1 MTTTQLH
8 EEMERLRLQV
18 LRMVSLAEAA
28 VTKAVQS
35 YVSRDEFLAEAVVDG
50 DAEVNALE
58 VAVDEAGLK
67 LLALEQP
74 VAGDLRF
81 VLGCMRISVDLER
94 IADEAVNIAERAMI
108 LGARPSLPFQHQIQE
123 MGDKVLEMLRRATQ
137 AFVRSDVDLAL
148 EVWRCDAEID
158 TLNHR
163 NMREVIEFMLNETP
177 AIERSVHTILII
189 RHLERIADL
198 VTNICESVVFIV
210 KGINIKH
217 KNAFDYR

>member
-1 MTTTQLH
+1 MTTHLH

-18 LRMVSLAEAA
+18 LYMVNLAETAVNKAIAA
-28 VTKAVQS
+28 
-35 YVSRDEFLAEAVVDG
+35 YVARDEFLAEAVVDG
-50 DAEVNALE
+50 DAEVNSLE
-58 VAVDEAGLK
+58 VAIDEIGLK

-74 VAGDLRF
+74 VASDLRF

-94 IADEAVNIAERAMI
+94 IADEAVNIAERSMI
-108 LGARPSLPFQHQIQE
+108 LSARPSLPFQKPIE
-123 MGDKVLEMLRRATQ
+123 YMGERVLAMLHRATQ
-137 AFVRSDVDLAL
+137 AFVRGDTDLAM

-163 NMREVIEFMLNETP
+163 NIREVIEYMLHETP

-217 KNAFDYR
+217 KNSFDQR

>member
-1 MTTTQLH
+1 MTTHLH
-8 EEMERLRLQV
+8 GEMERLRLQV
-18 LRMVSLAEAA
+18 LHMVRLVENA
-28 VTKAVQS
+28 VTRAIQA
-35 YVSRDEFLAEAVVDG
+35 YVTRDEFLAEAVVDG

-58 VAVDEAGLK
+58 VAIDEIGLK

-74 VAGDLRF
+74 VASDLRF

-108 LGARPSLPFQHQIQE
+108 LIARPPLPFQKPIEH
-123 MGDKVLEMLRRATQ
+123 MGERALAMLRSATQ
-137 AFVRSDVDLAL
+137 AFVRGDTELAL

-163 NMREVIEFMLNETP
+163 NMREVIEYMLHETP
-177 AIERSVHTILII
+177 AIERSVHTILIV

-217 KNAFDYR
+217 KNAFDQR

>member
-1 MTTTQLH
+1 MTTHLH

-18 LRMVSLAEAA
+18 LHMVNLAEAA
-28 VTKAVQS
+28 VTRAIQA
-35 YVSRDEFLAEAVVDG
+35 YVARDEFLAEAVVDG

-58 VAVDEAGLK
+58 VAIDEIGLK

-74 VAGDLRF
+74 VASDLRF

-108 LGARPSLPFQHQIQE
+108 LSARPPLPFQKPIEH
-123 MGDKVLEMLRRATQ
+123 MGERALAMLRRATQ
-137 AFVRSDVDLAL
+137 AFVRGDTDLAL
-148 EVWRCDAEID
+148 DVWRCDAEID

-163 NMREVIEFMLNETP
+163 NMREVIEYMLHETP
-177 AIERSVHTILII
+177 AIERSVHTILIV

-217 KNAFDYR
+217 KNAFDQR

>member
-1 MTTTQLH
+1 MTATHLH

-28 VTKAVQS
+28 VTKAVQA
-35 YVSRDEFLAEAVVDG
+35 YVARDEFLAEAVVDG

-58 VAVDEAGLK
+58 VVIDETGLK

-108 LGARPSLPFQHQIQE
+108 LSARPPLPFHRQIQE
-123 MGDKVLEMLRRATQ
+123 MGGKVLDMLKRATQ
-137 AFVRSDVDLAL
+137 SFVRMDTDLAL

-158 TLNHR
+158 MLNHK
-163 NMREVIEFMLNETP
+163 NMREVIHYMLEETP

-198 VTNICESVVFIV
+198 ITNICESVVFIF

>member
-1 MTTTQLH
+1 MTTHLH

-18 LRMVSLAEAA
+18 LHMVNLAEAA
-28 VTKAVQS
+28 VTRAIQA
-35 YVSRDEFLAEAVVDG
+35 YVARDEFLAEAVVDG

-58 VAVDEAGLK
+58 VAIDEAGLK

-74 VAGDLRF
+74 VASDLRF

-108 LGARPSLPFQHQIQE
+108 LSARPPLPFQKPIKH
-123 MGDKVLEMLRRATQ
+123 MGERALAMLRRATQ
-137 AFVRSDVDLAL
+137 AFVRGDTDLAL
-148 EVWRCDAEID
+148 DVWRCDAEID

-163 NMREVIEFMLNETP
+163 NMREVIEYMLHETP
-177 AIERSVHTILII
+177 AIERSVHTILIV

-217 KNAFDYR
+217 KNAFDQR